1 MKTFSDLVRM
11 NYDSIVQNFKSGLKR
26 QGYVYDED
34 VMNDAFISCVNALKD
49 KLMTQDEAIKYY
61 WTSYI
66 NKLKTESKRKYYE
79 EVWDEEDE
87 ELEEELMNIADTPY
101 NDIPDKIYSI
111 IIPAVYEE
119 YGDRLGYIWEQYT
132 CYGKS
137 PKELKA
143 MGYDDVDNYVAF
155 TRKVKRFI
163 LNRLLPNNPILKELV
178 KNRK

>member
-34 VMNDAFISCVNALKD
+34 IMNDAFISCVNALKD

-66 NKLKTESKRKYYE
+66 NKLKTKSKHKYYE

-87 ELEEELMNIADTPY
+87 ELEEE
-101 NDIPDKIYSI
+101 
-111 IIPAVYEE
+111 
-119 YGDRLGYIWEQYT
+119 
-132 CYGKS
+132 
-137 PKELKA
+137 
-143 MGYDDVDNYVAF
+143 
-155 TRKVKRFI
+155 
-163 LNRLLPNNPILKELV
+163 
-178 KNRK
+178 

>member
-1 MKTFSDLVRM
+1 MQGWDSQTPNIRKAWKGNNILWLYFPEESYTAINLILADTFSKDF
-11 NYDSIVQNFKSGLKR
+11 YQK
-26 QGYVYDED
+26 YVLCNLCD
-34 VMNDAFISCVNALKD
+34 
-49 KLMTQDEAIKYY
+49 
-61 WTSYI
+61 
-66 NKLKTESKRKYYE
+66 
-79 EVWDEEDE
+79 
-87 ELEEELMNIADTPY
+87 
-101 NDIPDKIYSI
+101 YSI
-111 IIPAVYEE
+111 IIPAVYKE

-163 LNRLLPNNPILKELV
+163 LNRLLPNNPILRELV